1 MQATWTDRATTVK
14 GAEAAAAGTRRARDA
29 TAALDALAQLSVPAL
44 DLAYAS
50 ARVPMLDDVRGPL
63 RGRMLAWPVLTS
75 VPGADGAIRA
85 LAAAS
90 WFPWLGKS
98 FSSSR
103 REGAPSRRGPA
114 HDDRG
119 QGVNRIIRDRWEL
132 FRFDTFIA
140 PSRAGDFDA
149 LHLDYDH
156 ADNPPPIRHIED
168 EIREVEPGVWL
179 GHAYF
184 VTSSSAT
191 LVLYFALAAV

>member
-1 MQATWTDRATTVK
+1 MQATWTDRAAGVEGVG
-14 GAEAAAAGTRRARDA
+14 GAPRRVRTRDA
-29 TAALDALAQLSVPAL
+29 AAALDALSELSVPAL

-50 ARVPMLDDVRGPL
+50 ARVPRLDDVRGPL
-63 RGRMLAWPVLTS
+63 RGRMLAWPVLAG

-98 FSSSR
+98 FSASR

-119 QGVNRIIRDRWEL
+119 QGVNRIIRERWEL

-156 ADNPPPIRHIED
+156 ADNPLPIRHIED

-191 LVLYFALAAV
+191 LVLYFALAAT